1 MTGNI
6 SKGEKLEPL
15 LLISRTVTSTEFQ
28 ENLLVHLLQKQSPAQ
43 TKRLTRPTNQQ
54 HRPTTIPCT
63 DLRL

>member
-6 SKGEKLEPL
+6 SKREKLEPL
-15 LLISRTVTSTEFQ
+15 LLISRTVSSTEFQ
-28 ENLLVHLLQKQSPAQ
+28 ENLLIHLLQKQSPAQ
-43 TKRLTRPTNQQ
+43 TKRLTCPTNQQ